1 MCFHA
6 VPNGTHCRE
15 YIKAGICVAVVE
27 GKPTCQSING
37 TSHINLF
44 ATETLIRDAIA
55 KKSSQPISLHQMQ
68 AQIAI
73 SDLQ

>member
-6 VPNGTHCRE
+6 VPNSTHCRE
-15 YIKAGICVAVVE
+15 YIRTGVCVAVVE
-27 GKPTCQSING
+27 GKPTCQSLNG
-37 TSHINLF
+37 TSQANLV
-44 ATETLIRDAIA
+44 AAETLIRASIA